1 MSSHVTTPEFDS
13 PALPDFLGRASEAEL
28 DSLGFGIIGFDSN
41 GHVRR
46 YNREEARWAKF
57 EQASTKGQHVFVEL
71 APCMNNFMVATR
83 FEEARTGGQ
92 SLDALLPY
100 VLTFR
105 MRPTRVRLRLLWQPG
120 SELAYIAVERTSGV
134 SA

>member
-1 MSSHVTTPEFDS
+1 MSSHVTTPEFES
-13 PALPDFLGRASEAEL
+13 PALPDFLARASEPEL

-57 EQASTKGQHVFVEL
+57 DQAGTIGQHVFVEL

-83 FEEARTGGQ
+83 FEEARASGQ
-92 SLDALLPY
+92 AIDALLPY

-120 SELAYIAVERTSGV
+120 SELAFIAVERSGGV
-134 SA
+134 PA